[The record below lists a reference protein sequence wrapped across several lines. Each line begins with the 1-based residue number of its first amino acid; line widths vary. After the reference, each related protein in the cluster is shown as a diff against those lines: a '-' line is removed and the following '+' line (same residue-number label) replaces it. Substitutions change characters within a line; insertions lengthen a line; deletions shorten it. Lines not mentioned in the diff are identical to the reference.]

1 MCAPIITVADD
12 EIDVKTQCSR
22 YTIKS
27 NEAEINIFEARTT
40 MDMYFKMAE
49 ILDLRVKLLTLEAEQ
64 AIADGKF
71 EEVYTLAAMVES
83 HTKDIVDLNNKYIG
97 LLARDEVWSGDK
109 ILLAEK
115 LAEFK
120 CGDIE
125 LVDSNFEAACSA
137 FPEEL
142 STTFNCRAI
151 ATAKKLEAEKK
162 NGPDKVHPST

>member
-1 MCAPIITVADD
+1 LPIITFADD

-27 NEAEINIFEARTT
+27 NEAEIKIFEARTT

-49 ILDLRVKLLTLEAEQ
+49 VLDLRRKLLTLQAEIE
-64 AIADGKF
+64 IADGNFKEIYNIASAIEF
-71 EEVYTLAAMVES
+71 N
-83 HTKDIVDLNNKYIG
+83 TKDIVDLNNKYIG
-97 LLARDEVWSGDK
+97 LQARDEVWSSDK
-109 ILLAEK
+109 ILFAEK

-120 CGDIE
+120 CWVIDLE
-125 LVDSNFEAACSA
+125 DADFEVACDK

-142 STTFNCRAI
+142 GTTFNCRAI
-151 ATAKKLEAEKK
+151 ATAKKLEVEKK